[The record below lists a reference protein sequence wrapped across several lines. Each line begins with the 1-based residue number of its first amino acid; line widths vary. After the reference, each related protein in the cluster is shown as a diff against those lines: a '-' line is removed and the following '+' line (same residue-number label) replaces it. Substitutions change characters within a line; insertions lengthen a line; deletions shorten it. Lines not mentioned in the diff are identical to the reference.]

1 MPIPVWLA
9 GLAIRSGMKEGIKE
23 AIPPLKREL
32 SIKPLNEG
40 EDQILKELQDP
51 NSPMVKN
58 VSEWDNGDLAR
69 AFDSPSYDYNTYLQN
84 KVEEYIRTKW

>member
-32 SIKPLNEG
+32 IIKPLNEG

>member
-1 MPIPVWLA
+1 MVATIQTN
-9 GLAIRSGMKEGIKE
+9 IKH
-23 AIPPLKREL
+23 IY
-32 SIKPLNEG
+32 SV
-40 EDQILKELQDP
+40 KELQDP

>member
-32 SIKPLNEG
+32 RIKPLNEG
-40 EDQILKELQDP
+40 EDQILKEL
-51 NSPMVKN
+51 
-58 VSEWDNGDLAR
+58 L
-69 AFDSPSYDYNTYLQN
+69 N
-84 KVEEYIRTKW
+84 KHNF

>member
-32 SIKPLNEG
+32 RIKHL
-40 EDQILKELQDP
+40 
-51 NSPMVKN
+51 
-58 VSEWDNGDLAR
+58 
-69 AFDSPSYDYNTYLQN
+69 N
-84 KVEEYIRTKW
+84 KVEEYIRTRW